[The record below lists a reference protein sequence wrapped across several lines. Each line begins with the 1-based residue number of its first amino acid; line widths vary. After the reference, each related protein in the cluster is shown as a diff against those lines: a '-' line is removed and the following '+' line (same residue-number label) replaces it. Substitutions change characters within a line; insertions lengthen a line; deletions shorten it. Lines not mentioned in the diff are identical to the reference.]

1 MKCMYGSKGDLEMNI
16 LLMLM
21 GIAALSFSVT
31 GIVKMS
37 PALAVTGQM
46 LGLVT
51 LMLLVILFYF

>member
-1 MKCMYGSKGDLEMNI
+1 MNI

-51 LMLLVILFYF
+51 MLLVILFYF